1 MTDPY
6 RQCKFSD
13 ASGYFSVENLMRGSL
28 WQVDGVSFQTV
39 QLRSA
44 GAYALAAPIDA
55 FRKTQGHFKLLPFPS
70 FF

>member
-1 MTDPY
+1 
-6 RQCKFSD
+6 
-13 ASGYFSVENLMRGSL
+13 MRGSL

-39 QLRSA
+39 QPRSV
-44 GAYALAAPIDA
+44 GAYALASPIDA